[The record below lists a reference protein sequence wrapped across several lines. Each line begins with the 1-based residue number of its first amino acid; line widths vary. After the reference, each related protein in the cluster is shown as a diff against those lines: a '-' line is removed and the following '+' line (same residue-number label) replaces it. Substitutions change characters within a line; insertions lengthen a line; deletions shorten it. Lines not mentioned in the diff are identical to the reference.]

1 MRTRATGS
9 AHSGLL
15 EWLVQRVSSLYM
27 AFFVFYLLWHFG
39 TGPVP
44 THTAWKMWFA
54 QGAVRIA
61 WALFI
66 LSVLLHVWV
75 GLRSIYMDYLHPLW
89 LRFSITLLTVFGL
102 VALALWAVQIL
113 WTVNV

>member
-1 MRTRATGS
+1 M
-9 AHSGLL
+9 

-27 AFFVFYLLWHFG
+27 AFFVFYLAWHFG
-39 TGPVP
+39 TEPAP
-44 THTAWKMWFA
+44 THVVWKMWFA

-66 LSVLLHVWV
+66 LSVLLHAWV

-89 LRFSITLLTVFGL
+89 LRFSVTLLTLFGL

-113 WTVNV
+113 WVVNT